1 MTWTLPLMLGV
12 AHAEFPNREPVV
24 ASLPADVPTT
34 RTTPRGL
41 EAARGARLTC
51 RCGAAFAYGSAP
63 KYCPSC
69 RARLAPKSW
78 A

>member
-12 AHAEFPNREPVV
+12 AHAEFPSREPMV
-24 ASLPADVPTT
+24 ASLPADVPTS

-41 EAARGARLTC
+41 TAARGAKLIC
-51 RCGAAFAYGSAP
+51 GCGAAFTYGSVP

-69 RARLAPKSW
+69 RARLTPK
-78 A
+78 AGA